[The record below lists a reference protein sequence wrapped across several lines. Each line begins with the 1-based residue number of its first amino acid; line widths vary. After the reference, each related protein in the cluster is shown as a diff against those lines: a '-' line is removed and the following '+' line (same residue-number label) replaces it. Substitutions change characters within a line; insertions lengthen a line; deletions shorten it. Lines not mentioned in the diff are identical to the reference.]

1 MIISADTEA
10 GADIIRKQKILQM
23 KHSVKKFF
31 LIIAIPL
38 ASFSCQNN
46 TAEKKRYEQELKAE
60 SDSLTTVAQ
69 QILMKNLTAA
79 IQKNGAEYA
88 VDFCNVQ
95 AVPLT
100 HSAAENTNAFIQ
112 RISDKNRNPD
122 NALKTQTDKDIFE
135 YFRKFETLKDS
146 LVSENN
152 KYVYYKR
159 INLAMTTCMQC
170 HGAAENIEPKVLAR
184 IDQHYP
190 DDKARNYNL
199 NEFRGLWK
207 VTYEEKQ

>member
-1 MIISADTEA
+1 M
-10 GADIIRKQKILQM
+10 KQSM
-23 KHSVKKFF
+23 KKLF
-31 LIIAIPL
+31 LIIITPL
-38 ASFSCQNN
+38 ALFSCQNN
-46 TAEKKRYEQELKAE
+46 TAEKVRYEQTLKAK

-69 QILMKNLTAA
+69 QILMKNLTVA
-79 IQKNGAEYA
+79 IQEKGAEYA

-95 AVPLT
+95 AASLT
-100 HSAAENTNAFIQ
+100 HSAAENTDAFIQ

-135 YFRKFETLKDS
+135 HFRKFEILKDS
-146 LVSENN
+146 LVSEDN

-159 INLAMTTCMQC
+159 INLAIPTCMQC
-170 HGAAENIEPKVLAR
+170 HGATESIEPKVLAR
-184 IDQHYP
+184 IDTHYP

-207 VTYEEKQ
+207 VTYEGKQ